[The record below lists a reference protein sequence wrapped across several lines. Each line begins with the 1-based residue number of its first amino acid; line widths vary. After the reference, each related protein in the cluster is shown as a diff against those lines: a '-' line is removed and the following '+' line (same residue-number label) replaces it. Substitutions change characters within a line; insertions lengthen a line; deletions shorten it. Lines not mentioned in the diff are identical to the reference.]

1 LPLLRAIVY
10 NSTEMGAQEN
20 DSGRVESTL
29 YGSIVEKI
37 MSGEFPAGRR
47 LVEEELARKYN
58 VSRTPVREVLFAL
71 QRDGLVERVR
81 NQGAR
86 VVSFTP
92 DDVEEI
98 FDLRKAL
105 ECFCVPKAVR
115 TLKLNDLLGL
125 ERRLGSLIESR
136 GSKWGDQ
143 AAEIDLELHAIIVKG
158 SANRRLIAYTER
170 IRRLQHSLQLAGYRI
185 EEHVRQSA
193 REHLGIVRALLRRD
207 VELAQ
212 TLLAEHIENGK
223 GHALER
229 FFDRGRAIRA

>member
-1 LPLLRAIVY
+1 
-10 NSTEMGAQEN
+10 MGEQEN
-20 DSGRVESTL
+20 DSGRVQATL

-37 MSGEFPAGRR
+37 MSGELPSGQR

-71 QRDGLVERVR
+71 QRDGLIERVR

-92 DDVEEI
+92 DDAEEI

-115 TLKLNDLLGL
+115 TLKLTDLVGL
-125 ERRLGSLIESR
+125 ERRLESLIGSR
-136 GSKWGDQ
+136 ASKWGDK
-143 AAEIDLELHAIIVKG
+143 AAEIDLELHDIIVTG
-158 SANRRLIAYTER
+158 SGNRRLIAYMER
-170 IRRLQHSLQLAGYRI
+170 IRRLQHSLQLAGYRN

-193 REHLGIVRALLRRD
+193 HEHLGIIRALLRRD

-212 TLLAEHIENGK
+212 QLLGEHIEHGK
-223 GHALER
+223 RNALER
-229 FFDRGRAIRA
+229 FFSRETVVV

>member
-1 LPLLRAIVY
+1 MEER
-10 NSTEMGAQEN
+10 EN

-47 LVEEELARKYN
+47 LVEEELARMYK

-98 FDLRKAL
+98 FDLRNAL

-115 TLKLNDLLGL
+115 TLKLNDLLAL
-125 ERRLGSLIESR
+125 ERRLDALVESG
-136 GSKWGDQ
+136 GSKWCDR
-143 AAEIDLELHAIIVKG
+143 AAEIDLELHAMVVTG
-158 SANRRLIAYTER
+158 SGNRRLIAYMQG
-170 IRRLQHSLQLAGYRI
+170 IRRLQHSLQLAGYRN

-193 REHLGIVRALLRRD
+193 QQHLGIVRALLRRD

-212 TLLAEHIENGK
+212 QLLAEHIEHGK

-229 FFDRGRAIRA
+229 FFNRGRAIGA